1 MVVARGRYVSQGWW
15 VPEHLFHGRN
25 KLATRELSC
34 LSSLVLAALQGPSV
48 AQKLQIREGCYAARP
63 RLLSAGGSGA
73 AALPRAT
80 GKGQTQPR
88 GHLPRMIG
96 QVPLPITGV
105 PGHKLTGLSLGL
117 GDMPGSQSRK
127 RLQPSTTQQQGLPVP
142 PRAENTG
149 AMPPQPHP
157 THAPKPAFCLQ
168 MEGAEK
174 GVCSPHLP
182 TRIPQ
187 GHTPGETS
195 ATGEC
200 DLSSSQLA
208 I

>member
-25 KLATRELSC
+25 KLATLELSC

-96 QVPLPITGV
+96 QVPLPMTGV

-142 PRAENTG
+142 PRWLRTQAPCHPNPTPHT
-149 AMPPQPHP
+149 PPNLPSVCRWKEPKKGCAHP
-157 THAPKPAFCLQ
+157 TCPP
-168 MEGAEK
+168 G
-174 GVCSPHLP
+174 SPRGTLLGRHL
-182 TRIPQ
+182 
-187 GHTPGETS
+187 
-195 ATGEC
+195 
-200 DLSSSQLA
+200 
-208 I
+208 